1 MPVSVLAASTY
12 VAAEYATV
20 WDAWTTAEGYA
31 PWASSACI
39 QFGSQVGDRL
49 VWGRDDT
56 IVYVGE
62 ILALEPGSRL
72 SHTFSFQGFGFDETS
87 TVDVTIEPH
96 GEVVFVDIRHDV
108 ARAPRTA
115 EIIGEVGWIKAL
127 ARLKTWLETGR
138 EMPWPDA

>member
-1 MPVSVLAASTY
+1 MAIASLGASTY
-12 VAAEYATV
+12 IAAEYATV

-39 QFGSQVGDRL
+39 EFGSRAGDRL
-49 VWGRDDT
+49 IWGNAET

-62 ILALEPGSRL
+62 ILTLAPGSGL

-87 TVDVTIEPH
+87 TVVARIEPR

-108 ARAPRTA
+108 RAPRTA
-115 EIIGEVGWIKAL
+115 EIIGELGWLKAL